1 MREIAVADV
10 HDALERERRRDAR
23 REEHPGRVARA
34 ERTQTREEDTKEERE
49 EEHQGSSCPPRRAVE
64 DDRAQF
70 AKRDGTLWR
79 CPAASERSA
88 NASDHFLLVGSASN
102 TRCSRLE
109 KRLGAL
115 SRCGS
120 RGAYLRPE
128 AVRGAVALIL

>member
-70 AKRDGTLWR
+70 AKRDGTLEVPRRERAERERKRHALPWSALR
-79 CPAASERSA
+79 PILGAAGSRSA
-88 NASDHFLLVGSASN
+88 GA
-102 TRCSRLE
+102 RCRDAAREALTCARR
-109 KRLGAL
+109 RLGA
-115 SRCGS
+115 R
-120 RGAYLRPE
+120 
-128 AVRGAVALIL
+128 